1 MPAAKNLTR
10 QDIERAQKHT
20 KSNRAAAKFLGCS
33 YNTYLLYA
41 KMYIDEETGKN
52 LFDKHLNRS
61 GKGIP
66 KWGNNGRDIPIN
78 EILNGTAPRHSYDA
92 TKLKSALLA
101 EQKLINHCYKC
112 GFCEERVID
121 YKVPLLLNYKDR
133 NDKNWQ
139 LDNLELLCYNCYFI
153 NVGDVFTSKQLKGIE
168 DGYTTTPI
176 SETDWELDNEYKR
189 QVEEAQLMD
198 DFETSS
204 LTDYVA
210 WEDEEKDDDSEDKY
224 ISYL

>member
-1 MPAAKNLTR
+1 M
-10 QDIERAQKHT
+10 
-20 KSNRAAAKFLGCS
+20 
-33 YNTYLLYA
+33 LYA
-41 KMYIDEETGKN
+41 KMYTDETTGQT
-52 LFDKHLNRS
+52 LFDKHLNPS

-66 KWGNNGRDIPIN
+66 KWGNNGRDIPVN

-92 TKLKSALLA
+92 TKLKSVLLA
-101 EQKLINHCYKC
+101 EQKLVNHCYKC

-176 SETDWELDNEYKR
+176 SETGWELEDEYKR
-189 QVEEAQLMD
+189 QIEEAELQD
-198 DFETSS
+198 WDEAS
-204 LTDYVA
+204 LTDYIA
-210 WEDEEKDDDSEDKY
+210 WEENENDDEDENKY

>member
-20 KSNRAAAKFLGCS
+20 KSNKAAAKFLGCG
-33 YNTYLLYA
+33 YNTYMLYA
-41 KMYIDEETGKN
+41 KMYIDETTGKT
-52 LFDKHLNRS
+52 LFEQHLNPS

-66 KWGNNGRDIPIN
+66 KWGNNGRDIPIT

-121 YKVPLLLNYKDR
+121 YKIPLLLNYKDK

-176 SETDWELDNEYKR
+176 SETDWELDEEYKR
-189 QVEEAQLMD
+189 QIEEAELQELEGVD
-198 DFETSS
+198 LSN
-204 LTDYVA
+204 YIA
-210 WEDEEKDDDSEDKY
+210 WENDEDADDENKY